1 MTLPVSAASMHAEQ
15 LCKVESKMQQSTDY
29 IWDKD
34 PNTRTIRELYIVK
47 PSSWLN
53 GTSQKGG
60 VEATKVLWL

>member
-34 PNTRTIRELYIVK
+34 PNTGTVKELYIVK
-47 PSSWLN
+47 PSSWMN
-53 GTSQKGG
+53 GTPQEGG
-60 VEATKVLWL
+60 VKTTKGLWL